1 MNYKKRMLIFNNIN
15 KTFHVKQGTVEAL
28 KDISFELEEGA
39 FLTVN
44 GPSGCGKTTLLL
56 IAGSLLHPTSGNV
69 TIDGQD
75 PYKMDNGQ
83 RNRLRANTLGF
94 VFQQFHLIPFL
105 SVRQNI
111 VSPALATGN
120 HDTSAR
126 AEQLAEH
133 FGLSGRM
140 DHYPYQMSMGEKQRT
155 ALARALFNRPQIILA
170 DEPTGNLD
178 EDNAHTIFSY
188 LREYI
193 REGGSVLLVSHDS
206 KAAQYSTCILHMQKG
221 EILPE

>member
-1 MNYKKRMLIFNNIN
+1 MLIFNNIN

-28 KDISFELEEGA
+28 KDISFELEEGT

-75 PYKMDNGQ
+75 PYKMDNTQ
-83 RNRLRANTLGF
+83 RNRLRADTLGF
-94 VFQQFHLIPFL
+94 VFQQFHLIPYL
-105 SVRQNI
+105 SVRENI
-111 VSPALATGN
+111 ASPALATGN
-120 HDTSAR
+120 HDSRDR

-133 FGLSGRM
+133 FGLAGRM

-155 ALARALFNRPQIILA
+155 ALARALFNRPRIILA

-178 EDNAHTIFSY
+178 EDNAHIIFSY
-188 LREYI
+188 LQEYT

-206 KAAQYSTCILHMQKG
+206 KAAQYSTRVLNMKNGKIL
-221 EILPE
+221 

>member
-1 MNYKKRMLIFNNIN
+1 MLIFNNIN
-15 KTFHVKQGTVEAL
+15 KTFHVKQETVEAL
-28 KDISFELEEGA
+28 KNISFELEEGT

-75 PYKMDNGQ
+75 PYKMDNAQ
-83 RNRLRANTLGF
+83 RNKLRANTLGF
-94 VFQQFHLIPFL
+94 VFQQFHLIPYL
-105 SVRQNI
+105 SVRENI

-120 HDTSAR
+120 HGSSDR
-126 AEQLAEH
+126 AQQLAEH
-133 FGLSGRM
+133 FGLAGRM

-178 EDNAHTIFSY
+178 EDNAHIIFSY
-188 LREYI
+188 LQEYT

-206 KAAQYSTCILHMQKG
+206 KAAQYSTRVLNMKDGKIL
-221 EILPE
+221 

>member
-1 MNYKKRMLIFNNIN
+1 MGMLTFNNIN

-28 KDISFELEEGA
+28 KNVTFELEEGT

-56 IAGSLLHPTSGNV
+56 IAGSLLHPTNGNV
-69 TIDGQD
+69 TIDGHD
-75 PYKMDNGQ
+75 PYKMDNTQ
-83 RNRLRANTLGF
+83 RNWLRANTLGF
-94 VFQQFHLIPFL
+94 VFQQFHLIPYL
-105 SVRQNI
+105 SVRENI
-111 VSPALATGN
+111 VSPALANGN
-120 HDTSAR
+120 HGNSGR

-133 FGLSGRM
+133 FGLADRM

-155 ALARALFNRPQIILA
+155 ALARALFNRPRIILA

-178 EDNAHTIFSY
+178 EDNAHIIFSY
-188 LREYI
+188 LREYT

-206 KAAQYSTCILHMQKG
+206 KATKYSTRVLHMQKG
-221 EILPE
+221 EIL